1 MTSSSAHSPLVIA
14 FGILGNVVSFV
25 VFLAPVPTFWRV
37 YKKKSTEGFQS
48 VPYVFALFSAMI
60 WIYYAFLKSDE
71 FLLITINAFGCII
84 ETIYILMYITYAPK
98 QARVFALRL
107 LLLVNFGGFCL
118 ILLLSHFLAQGPV
131 RVQVLGW
138 VCVGFSVG
146 VFAAPLSIMCPNILG
161 FTFGVA
167 QMILYAI
174 YRNKKTVLVEDQKL
188 PEHKGDVVKQI
199 QILTTTPEV
208 EIQVQAAA
216 VSSHAN
222 TDNENCEQNK
232 DKYVHAQTCNTEKI
246 IGPSMPSQMVT
257 CEV

>member
-84 ETIYILMYITYAPK
+84 ETIYISMYITYAPK

-138 VCVGFSVG
+138 
-146 VFAAPLSIMCPNILG
+146 CPNILG

-199 QILTTTPEV
+199 QILSTTPEV

-232 DKYVHAQTCNTEKI
+232 DQYVHAQTCNTEKI